1 MVKTK
6 MKKGRASRTRRGK
19 TGASRKILKSTSGFK
34 GFKGSKKHKSI
45 EQIVLKSAI
54 EVVRKGEG
62 SLFVI
67 GEGVKYERL
76 LHQKLK
82 PFSVF
87 DAGAEKTLVG
97 LAIVD
102 GAVIITP
109 EGIVKEYGVLIKNTR
124 AFKGFGTRHAA
135 AVTAA
140 KSGNTV
146 ILCSEEE
153 RKIKIFRS
161 GRLVMQV
168 DALEKGIEKKVP
180 EISTMLESGEVKDL
194 LASLGMG
201 FLGTIGV
208 GALVPALGVALI
220 PGVIVFGGSYYAIKK
235 LIEAHTK

>member
-1 MVKTK
+1 MG
-6 MKKGRASRTRRGK
+6 KKKDSGRVASKAGKRAEKPTR
-19 TGASRKILKSTSGFK
+19 
-34 GFKGSKKHKSI
+34 KKAI
-45 EQIVLKSAI
+45 EQIVLKAAI
-54 EVVRKGEG
+54 EVVRKDEG
-62 SLFVI
+62 ALFVI

-76 LHQKLK
+76 LKQKLK

-87 DAGAEKTLVG
+87 DPGAEKTLVG

-124 AFKGFGTRHAA
+124 AFKGYGTRHAA
-135 AVTAA
+135 GVTSS
-140 KSGNTV
+140 KNGSTS

-161 GRLVMQV
+161 GKLMMQI

-180 EISTMLESGEVKDL
+180 EISTMLESSEVKSL
-194 LASLGMG
+194 LESLGMG
-201 FLGTIGV
+201 FIGTLGV
-208 GALVPALGVALI
+208 GALAPALGIALI